1 MLSLAVLANVNA
13 NMFLLDLLHLFKLQ
27 EFHKKNMLKNSYI
40 LTNKVVFRGYE
51 NVVSSSGA
59 ASPIVWGWVKNFGGA
74 KCLILGEQQYFSL
87 ERRFSKHKMTKNAK
101 NVGRHGPLATPMV
114 SYVFNCY
121 CLQKK
126 ET

>member
-59 ASPIVWGWVKNFGGA
+59 ASPIVWG
-74 KCLILGEQQYFSL
+74 
-87 ERRFSKHKMTKNAK
+87 
-101 NVGRHGPLATPMV
+101 
-114 SYVFNCY
+114 
-121 CLQKK
+121 
-126 ET
+126 